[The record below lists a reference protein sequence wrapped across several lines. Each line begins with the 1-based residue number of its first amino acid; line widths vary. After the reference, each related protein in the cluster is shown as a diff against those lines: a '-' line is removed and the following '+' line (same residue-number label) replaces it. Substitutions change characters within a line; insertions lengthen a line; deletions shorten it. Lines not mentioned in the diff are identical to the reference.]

1 MEYVFGLIIFLFGAA
16 LGSFINVIADR
27 FNTGLSP
34 WKGRSFCFSC
44 STVLRRSDL
53 VPLFSFLFLRGKC
66 RYCRSK
72 IPVSA
77 FVVEILM
84 GLLSLL
90 AAYQAGI
97 FENFQFSIFN
107 FQFFP
112 SFLILTSIFATLLL
126 ITIYDLRHF
135 IIPDTFLLIFLL
147 FSFLYNSHFVIF
159 DSSPLSFARGGV
171 GGGVVSGIFLAL
183 PFLLI
188 FLISRGRWIGF
199 GDIKYIAVI
208 GFFLGFAEGLSA
220 VIFSFWIGAAFSLL
234 ALVLR
239 KIKPHIYLPLMQ
251 NKLTIKS
258 EIPFGPF
265 LSLGTVLSFYFN
277 ADIFQINSLLQMF

>member
-1 MEYVFGLIIFLFGAA
+1 MQYFLGVIIFFFGAA
-16 LGSFINVIADR
+16 LGSFLNVIADR

-53 VPLFSFLFLRGKC
+53 VPLFSFLFLKGKC
-66 RYCRSK
+66 RYCDSK
-72 IPVSA
+72 IPVPA
-77 FVVEILM
+77 FIVEILM

-90 AAYQAGI
+90 AVFKSG
-97 FENFQFSIFN
+97 FLVSDFSWILAS
-107 FQFFP
+107 
-112 SFLILTSIFATLLL
+112 SFLILAAIFATLLL

-135 IIPDTFLLIFLL
+135 IIPDAFLLAFLL
-147 FSFLYNSHFVIF
+147 FSLFFNWILA
-159 DSSPLSFARGGV
+159 SSFWIPSI
-171 GGGVVSGIFLAL
+171 VSGVLLTL

-188 FLISRGRWIGF
+188 FIFSKGRWIGF
-199 GDIKYIAVI
+199 GDVKYIAVI

-220 VIFSFWIGAAFSLL
+220 VILSFWIGAGFSLL
-234 ALVLR
+234 ALGLR
-239 KIKPHIYLPLMQ
+239 KIKPQISLPLLQ

-265 LSLGTVLSFYFN
+265 LSLGVVLSFYFN
-277 ADIFQINSLLQMF
+277 ADLFQIKSLLHAF

>member
-1 MEYVFGLIIFLFGAA
+1 MYLFLITIFFFGAA

-135 IIPDTFLLIFLL
+135 IIPDAFLLIFLL
-147 FSFLYNSHFVIF
+147 FSFLHNSHFVIF

>member
-1 MEYVFGLIIFLFGAA
+1 MYLFLITIFFFGAA

-90 AAYQAGI
+90 SAFKSG
-97 FENFQFSIFN
+97 
-107 FQFFP
+107 
-112 SFLILTSIFATLLL
+112 LLTSNFPCLLTTNYLLLTAIFAVLLL

-135 IIPDTFLLIFLL
+135 IIPDAFLLIFLL
-147 FSFLYNSHFVIF
+147 FSFLHNSHFVIF